1 MLAGRVSLAQSR
13 PLPSGGTSRSV
24 LGPAVAPPLPP
35 GTSGTTVSGGGS
47 LANMDPGVDSQ
58 PTNTSVTTTTTD
70 ASASGDASAPT
81 VAQQGRAASATSD
94 AGVTGATSNAGG
106 TAPVVAV
113 RPVLPRWIEGFS
125 FGSYG
130 RVVVSTDLRGHSGRE
145 ANIVAWGTRIDDQT
159 YTELE
164 VHRDDDHAGGIH
176 TRVVATLAV
185 QGPLFHQSGTFSANI
200 AVRNLFIEAR
210 DVLTRGLA
218 LWVGSRMYRGDDIY
232 LLNWWPLDN
241 LNTVGGGARYDI
253 GSHFTVYGHVGT
265 NRLDSNYQ
273 FQRIRVVARD
283 GFGAA
288 SVVLLDRPRFIG
300 SLKGTYWLN
309 GRTASSGLKASV
321 YGEVHSLPEGVR
333 QNSETGARELLRAD
347 GGFVL
352 GAQIGAYT
360 GHRDTYVNLF
370 FRYAQGLAS
379 YGDLAVPYT
388 LDALQTAQRAQ
399 DVRLAFAGNAEHEW
413 FGVMAGGYLR
423 YFRDADPS
431 LFGRNDLWEGT
442 LVVRPTVW
450 IGQHVG
456 ISAEGSYQM
465 QAFNMLDSET
475 GRARTASVW
484 RFGLIP
490 FVTPAGRGHFTRP
503 HLRMIYAATFRDD
516 GALRLYAPDDP
527 FARFHVEHYLAL
539 SCEWWF
545 NSSYL

>member
-1 MLAGRVSLAQSR
+1 
-13 PLPSGGTSRSV
+13 
-24 LGPAVAPPLPP
+24 
-35 GTSGTTVSGGGS
+35 VSGGA
-47 LANMDPGVDSQ
+47 LANMDPGVDSEA
-58 PTNTSVTTTTTD
+58 TNSSTATTAAIATAD
-70 ASASGDASAPT
+70 AATSGDASAPT
-81 VAQQGRAASATSD
+81 VEPQASATGATNNAPSGATSAASATSD
-94 AGVTGATSNAGG
+94 AGSTSLV
-106 TAPVVAV
+106 PAV
-113 RPVLPRWIEGFS
+113 RPVLPRWIDGFS

-145 ANIVAWGTRIDDQT
+145 ANIVAWGSRIDDQT

-164 VHRDDDHAGGIH
+164 VHRDDDFSGGIH

-210 DVLTRGLA
+210 DVLTRGLV

-253 GSHFTVYGHVGT
+253 GQHLTIFGHVGT
-265 NRLDSNYQ
+265 NRLDSDYQ
-273 FQRIRVVARD
+273 FQRIRVVPRD
-283 GFGAA
+283 GIGAA

-300 SLKGTYWLN
+300 SLKGTFWLN
-309 GRTASSGLKASV
+309 GRNASSGLKASV

-333 QNSETGARELLRAD
+333 QNSETGDRELLRAD
-347 GGFVL
+347 GGFVV
-352 GAQIGAYT
+352 GGQIGAYT

-388 LDALQTAQRAQ
+388 LNALQTAQRAQ
-399 DVRLAFAGNAEHEW
+399 DARLALAGNFEHEW
-413 FGVMAGGYLR
+413 FGVMAGGYIR

-450 IGQHVG
+450 IGQNVG

-465 QAFNMLDSET
+465 QAFNMLDSVT
-475 GRARTASVW
+475 GRARTASAW
-484 RFGLIP
+484 RFGVIP
-490 FVTPAGRGHFTRP
+490 FVTPAGRGNFTRP
-503 HLRMIYAATFRDD
+503 HLRAIYAATLRDD
-516 GALRLYAPDDP
+516 GALRLYAADDP
-527 FARFHVEHYLAL
+527 FARFNVEHYLAL